1 MWYMKKGENSK
12 SCPKGGGGEGE
23 IRHKKDAMQQM
34 RLVRDEIIK
43 KKAPEKNIQKMDDK
57 ESSRATYDHE
67 KQEDLL
73 GLLNRCVFLDQDTIV
88 RETKH

>member
-12 SCPKGGGGEGE
+12 SCPKGRGGEGE

-43 KKAPEKNIQKMDDK
+43 KAPEKHIQKMDDK

-67 KQEDLL
+67 KQENLL
-73 GLLNRCVFLDQDTIV
+73 GLLNRRVFLDQDTIV
-88 RETKH
+88 RERKH

>member
-43 KKAPEKNIQKMDDK
+43 KKHQKSTYRRWTIK
-57 ESSRATYDHE
+57 RAVELHMTMRNKKIY
-67 KQEDLL
+67 
-73 GLLNRCVFLDQDTIV
+73 
-88 RETKH
+88 

>member
-12 SCPKGGGGEGE
+12 SCPKGRGGEGE

-43 KKAPEKNIQKMDDK
+43 KSTRKAH
-57 ESSRATYDHE
+57 T
-67 KQEDLL
+67 ED
-73 GLLNRCVFLDQDTIV
+73 GR
-88 RETKH
+88 